1 MVSPRAP
8 KGLVALVQLLVPCK
22 RMRIVPTQQL
32 AARLILSASIAFYR
46 GLPGSAIDLLSPP
59 QWVMTDNGAELQRM
73 TDANSKLQD
82 KAARRV
88 YDSGLELADKG
99 ADRET
104 QFVDDSLLRKAE
116 ERFAL
121 LIDELA
127 PNYYG
132 AYANRANVRVARGNY
147 VGAVADYE
155 AALRLAPL
163 AKDAWI
169 TYLNL
174 GATLIAADRAPE
186 ALDNMERAVR
196 MSKDDRLALL
206 GRGNA
211 YHALGKWGAAAA
223 DHGAALE
230 KNPSDIQPFWIR
242 YALELFEARERRP
255 EALGIIRRVAA
266 KYDLEPEAQL
276 AACSMLW
283 DGGNELEQQ
292 EALRR
297 WNYAPLTTRRSMAT
311 LDVRSK
317 QWPPTAL
324 LAANNFRA
332 AAPEVPVELLVE
344 APKVEQEA
352 SLKSAT
358 SDPSDHSPAAA
369 LDEKA
374 LRLDEIRK
382 LKQQIAELQGLA

>member
-1 MVSPRAP
+1 
-8 KGLVALVQLLVPCK
+8 
-22 RMRIVPTQQL
+22 MRIVPNHPTQQL
-32 AARLILSASIAFYR
+32 AARLILSASIAFSS
-46 GLPGSAIDLLSPP
+46 LPGSAIDLLSPP

-211 YHALGKWGAAAA
+211 YHALGKWDAAAA

-242 YALELFEARERRP
+242 YALELYEARERRP
-255 EALGIIRRVAA
+255 EALGIIRRVVA
-266 KYDLEPEAQL
+266 KYDLEPEGQL

-297 WNYAPLTTRRSMAT
+297 WNYAPLATRRSMAT
-311 LDVRSK
+311 IDVRSK

-332 AAPEVPVELLVE
+332 AAPQVPVELLVE
-344 APKVEQEA
+344 QEA
-352 SLKSAT
+352 SSPSLKSAT
-358 SDPSDHSPAAA
+358 SDPSPAAA

-374 LRLDEIRK
+374 QRLDEIRK
-382 LKQQIAELQGLA
+382 LKQQIAELQGSV